1 MKTYFLYCF
10 IKKWFH
16 ILVYHF
22 KVLQPKKT
30 TTTYGLNTISYTGA
44 KLWNDLFPIL
54 SNNVEL
60 DVLKASLNILKTNN
74 LYPTFTYA

>member
-1 MKTYFLYCF
+1 MDYLKLNRQG
-10 IKKWFH
+10 IHWDS
-16 ILVYHF
+16 V

-30 TTTYGLNTISYTGA
+30 TTTYGLNTISCTGA

-54 SNNVEL
+54 SNDVEL
-60 DVLKASLNILKTNN
+60 DVQKASLNILNTNN